1 MGYQPSVAKY
11 KIEKDNS
18 FCIIYDVSDIG
29 IMRIIGTT
37 HTFWGAKRLMKK
49 HIRSKKERPTECYFT
64 ENGELINE

>member
-11 KIEKDNS
+11 KIEKDNN
-18 FCIIYDVSDIG
+18 FCIIYDVSNIG

-49 HIRSKKERPTECYFT
+49 YIQKKNKETKEYYFT
-64 ENGELINE
+64 QNGELINE